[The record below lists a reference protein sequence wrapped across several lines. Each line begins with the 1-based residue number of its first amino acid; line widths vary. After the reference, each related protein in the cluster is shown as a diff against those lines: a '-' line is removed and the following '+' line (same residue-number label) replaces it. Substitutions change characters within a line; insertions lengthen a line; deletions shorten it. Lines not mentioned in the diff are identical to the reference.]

1 MTAATR
7 AMLDRHPL
15 CQTGTPSATGR
26 QVPARGKL
34 MMRKKNAFAALED
47 RLALRKRTVSGR

>member
-1 MTAATR
+1 
-7 AMLDRHPL
+7 MLDRHPL
-15 CQTGTPSATGR
+15 RQTGTPSATGR

-47 RLALRKRTVSGR
+47 RLALRKLTVSGR

>member
-15 CQTGTPSATGR
+15 RQTGTPSATGR

-47 RLALRKRTVSGR
+47 RLALRKLTVSGR